1 MATEGNGRHGCL
13 TIWLLL
19 LVLWNLTLIL
29 TYTGCNVVQ
38 WFGDV
43 GEPFGWYFPM
53 MIALSVLGLIFI
65 FALFG
70 WKKWGFWGLLG
81 VSAAK
86 IVLEI
91 YAGGSGFMVLC
102 GVALSM
108 LILIG
113 VLNIGR
119 ENKGWPQLR

>member
-29 TYTGCNVVQ
+29 TYTGCNMVQ

-43 GEPFGWYFPM
+43 GEPFGWYFPI
-53 MIALSVLGLIFI
+53 MIALSVLSIVFVS
-65 FALFG
+65 ALFG

-81 VSAAK
+81 VSALK
-86 IVLEI
+86 VVLEI
-91 YAGGSGFMVLC
+91 MAGGSGFTVLA
-102 GVALSM
+102 GVVVSM
-108 LILIG
+108 LILFG
-113 VLNIGR
+113 VLNLGR

>member
-1 MATEGNGRHGCL
+1 VATEGNRRHGCL

-43 GEPFGWYFPM
+43 GEPFGWYFPI
-53 MIALSVLGLIFI
+53 MIALAVLSIVFV

-81 VSAAK
+81 VSAMK
-86 IVLEI
+86 VGLEVW
-91 YAGGSGFMVLC
+91 AGGRGFGVLA
-102 GVALSM
+102 GVIISM
-108 LILIG
+108 LILFG
-113 VLNIGR
+113 VLNLGR